1 MARQAS
7 TFKVGIFV
15 IAGVLI
21 GLSAL
26 VYLGASQYLKGANT
40 YVTFFKESVQG
51 LQPDSVV
58 KYRGVEVGRVRAIKV
73 APDNTL
79 IEVVMDIQFPGPLS
93 ADMTA
98 QLKMVGITGIAYIEL
113 DRRVPGDPDQSPPL
127 SFPADHPVIASR
139 PSDIS
144 QLFSLVEDVV
154 RQLRRIDF
162 KAIADQTQATMAA
175 GQELLQ
181 SERLK
186 KIFTHLE
193 SAAANVD
200 SVSAKADR
208 FLSKG
213 ELEALA
219 AQAKAAMG
227 EAKHLMEE
235 ARAQVAGLKLAETGR
250 EAGQLVEEVREDV
263 GGLSG
268 ELKVTAQ
275 SLRRASES
283 LDRMLSRL
291 ERTPS
296 DALWSSPPTSRMT
309 PAGGQR

>member
-1 MARQAS
+1 MARQTS
-7 TFKVGIFV
+7 TFKVGLFV
-15 IAGVLI
+15 IVGVLI
-21 GLSAL
+21 CLSAL
-26 VYLGASQYLKGANT
+26 VYLGASQYLKGAST
-40 YVTFFKESVQG
+40 YVTLFKESVQG

-79 IEVVMDIQFPGPLS
+79 IEVVMDIQFPEPLS

-98 QLKMVGITGIAYIEL
+98 QLKMVGITGTAYIEL
-113 DRRVPGDPDQSPPL
+113 DRLAAGEPDRSPPL
-127 SFPADHPVIASR
+127 SFPVDHPVIASR

-144 QLFSLVEDVV
+144 QLFGLVEDVV
-154 RQLRRIDF
+154 RQFKGIDF
-162 KAIADQTQATMAA
+162 KAIADQIQATLAA

-186 KIFTHLE
+186 RIVAHLE

-200 SVSAKADR
+200 SVTARADR
-208 FLSKG
+208 FLSRG
-213 ELEALA
+213 ELESIAGQ
-219 AQAKAAMG
+219 AQAALG
-227 EAKHLMEE
+227 EAKRLMEE
-235 ARAQVAGLKLAETGR
+235 ARTQVAGLRLT
-250 EAGQLVEEVREDV
+250 EAGWEVGQLMDEVREEM

-268 ELKVTAQ
+268 ELRVTAQ

-283 LDRMLSRL
+283 LERLLSRL

-296 DALWSSPPTSRMT
+296 DALWSSPPHPAI